1 MKIKAAVLYEQGL
14 PKPYAQSQPLRI
26 EEVTLDGPQE
36 GEVLVEIAAAGLCH
50 SDLSGI
56 EGLRPW
62 KLPSVPGHEAAGI
75 VREVGAGVRSLKPG
89 DHVVTNVVSNCGAC
103 NYCARGRATLCGSVS
118 IPRHSG
124 ALASGGRRLRIGN
137 EYLFHWSGISAF
149 AECAVVMESSLVKI
163 DKDIPLE
170 DAALVSCAVMTGA
183 GAIFNAAKLEP
194 GDRVAIVGLGG
205 VGMSA
210 LLAAVSVGA
219 SLIAAIDTNP
229 AKLQTAK
236 AMGATHVFN
245 ATDTD
250 CVEQVRTAFNG
261 GCDVAVETA
270 GSDAAMRTA
279 YAITARG
286 GTTVAVGL
294 PHPGVQFAFPQ
305 GAHVAEEKRVIGSFM
320 GSGMPMRDIPRILE
334 MYKAGKLPFDKLK
347 SNTLCFEDLN
357 TGFDQLSDGT
367 VLRNILLPR

>member
-1 MKIKAAVLYEQGL
+1 
-14 PKPYAQSQPLRI
+14 
-26 EEVTLDGPQE
+26 
-36 GEVLVEIAAAGLCH
+36 
-50 SDLSGI
+50 
-56 EGLRPW
+56 
-62 KLPSVPGHEAAGI
+62 
-75 VREVGAGVRSLKPG
+75 
-89 DHVVTNVVSNCGAC
+89 
-103 NYCARGRATLCGSVS
+103 
-118 IPRHSG
+118 
-124 ALASGGRRLRIGN
+124 
-137 EYLFHWSGISAF
+137 
-149 AECAVVMESSLVKI
+149 MESSLVKI

>member
-14 PKPYAQSQPLRI
+14 PKPYANSLPLKI

-36 GEVLVEIAAAGLCH
+36 GEVLVEIVAAGLCH

-62 KLPSVPGHEAAGI
+62 KLPSVPGHEAAG
-75 VREVGAGVRSLKPG
+75 VVLEVGSGVRHLKRG
-89 DHVVTNVVSNCGAC
+89 DHVVTNVVSSCGAC
-103 NYCARGRATLCGSVS
+103 NYCARGRATLCNSVS
-118 IPRHSG
+118 VPRQSG
-124 ALASGGRRLRIGN
+124 ALSNGARRLRIGD
-137 EYLFHWSGISAF
+137 EYLYHWSGISAF

-183 GAIFNAAKLEP
+183 GAIFNAAKVEP

-210 LLAAVSVGA
+210 LLAAVSAGA

-229 AKLQTAK
+229 SKLQTAK

-245 ATDTD
+245 ATDVD
-250 CVEQVRTAFNG
+250 CIEQVRMAFNG

-270 GSDAAMRTA
+270 GSEAAMRTA
-279 YAITARG
+279 YAVTARG

-294 PHPGVQFAFPQ
+294 PHPGAQFAFPQ
-305 GAHVAEEKRVIGSFM
+305 GAHVAEERRVIGSFM
-320 GSGMPMRDIPRILE
+320 GSGTPMRDIPRILD
-334 MYKAGKLPFDKLK
+334 MYRAGKLPFDKLK
-347 SNTLCFEDLN
+347 SNRLSFDELN
-357 TGFDQLSDGT
+357 IGFDQLAEGT
-367 VLRNILLPR
+367 VLRNILIPR